1 MISRNQSHYIIMSAI
16 YITLVDFNYAKGEAA
31 RSSEDI
37 IRSLLEDEREEI
49 PLFILDSVNLSLLHY
64 NDAANA
70 IIPHLKGWVWDRIPL
85 LSQAILVMSYTH
97 FYFVEKGKVDKRV
110 VINTA
115 VDLAKKYVEEKQ
127 GKFINAI
134 LEKVLN

>member
-16 YITLVDFNYAKGEAA
+16 YIELADYNFLKGECV
-31 RSSEDI
+31 RPSEEVIQDLI
-37 IRSLLEDEREEI
+37 GEEEEI
-49 PLFILDSVNLSLLHY
+49 PLYILDSVNLSLFHY
-64 NDAANA
+64 GDIVKA
-70 IIPHLKGWVWDRIPL
+70 IEPYLTNWKWERIPL
-85 LSQAILVMSYTH
+85 LSQAILLMSYAH
-97 FYFVEKGKVDKRV
+97 FYYVEKDKVDKKV